1 MSLSARTHP
10 GSANPRTHPSSANPC
25 TPTGSANPHTQAGPA
40 AGTQTVWTAT
50 GHERPVFL
58 DEHGRRRRW
67 VLLGGA
73 LSGGASACWLAALVA
88 GAIGFSTM
96 PSLHERSQLLAS
108 RTAVPA
114 HARPPGGRSPSRSG
128 ARRRR
133 HPAGSR
139 NRGGASPLNNTTE
152 LAVSRALIAPR

>member
-1 MSLSARTHP
+1 MV
-10 GSANPRTHPSSANPC
+10 
-25 TPTGSANPHTQAGPA
+25 A

-108 RTAVPA
+108 RTATEHAQHYHGRSAQA
-114 HARPPGGRSPSRSG
+114 HAH
-128 ARRRR
+128 RRRR
-133 HPAGSR
+133 SPAAR

-152 LAVSRALIAPR
+152 LAVSRALIAAR